1 MPSKQKLLN
10 VHSEQNRQKVFFFIM
25 VVYMCSDC
33 QYDKYAFFCF
43 DCFDPKKHIGHHYY
57 VTEGS
62 GACDCKNK
70 HLWNA

>member
-1 MPSKQKLLN
+1 
-10 VHSEQNRQKVFFFIM
+10 M

-62 GACDCKNK
+62 GACDCGNE